1 MRTIC
6 GNTFAETRGHLP
18 CERSWRPSVNLFK
31 RPDHPYWWY
40 DFTVRGER
48 FRGSTK
54 ETRKAAAFGKAAAL
68 LAAVAEGKSQTN
80 KKAPVLSAFVVRF
93 MSYVDNAKLAQ
104 KSKSYLRNGWRLL
117 EQTSIVEMRMDRIT
131 AEDIDALPLPGG
143 PYNVNCALK
152 TLRRMLHKAEEWGL
166 IAKVPKL
173 KLSKELGRT
182 LRLDQEA
189 ERRLLAAA
197 DSLLERG
204 MWTRK
209 MHGTFRDSVLLVRDT
224 GMRNKKELFC
234 ARIEDIDWN
243 NRVFFIP
250 DSKTDNGRRFVPL
263 SDRAVELLKARCAER
278 REGWIFKAF
287 SASGHL
293 TTVDKKFRQARSEA
307 ARFRKNWS
315 LYCGRH
321 DYGTR
326 VLQGTGN
333 LAVVM
338 RAMGHGS
345 PSTAMKYQHPELEQV
360 RRVLNGTNSRL
371 DSGELNGTF
380 YGTITKQ

>member
-1 MRTIC
+1 
-6 GNTFAETRGHLP
+6 
-18 CERSWRPSVNLFK
+18 VNLFK
-31 RPDHPYWWY
+31 RTGHPYWWY
-40 DFTVRGER
+40 DFTVRER
-48 FRGSTK
+48 LFRGSTK
-54 ETRKAAAFGKAAAL
+54 ETSKTAAFAKAATL
-68 LAAVAEGKSQTN
+68 LAAIAEGKSQTN
-80 KKAPVLSAFVVRF
+80 KKAPVLSAYVVRF
-93 MSYVDNAKLAQ
+93 MSYVDNAKLEE

-117 EQTSIVEMRMDRIT
+117 QQTSIVGMRLDRIT
-131 AEDIDALPLPGG
+131 AEDVDALPLPGG
-143 PYNVNCALK
+143 PYNINCALK

-166 IAKVPKL
+166 ITKVPKL
-173 KLSKELGRT
+173 KLRKELGRT
-182 LRLDQEA
+182 LKLNQEA
-189 ERRLLAAA
+189 ERELLAAA
-197 DSLLERG
+197 DRLLETG
-204 MWTRK
+204 IWTRK
-209 MHGTFRDSVLLVRDT
+209 MHGTFRDIVVLVRDT
-224 GMRNKKELFC
+224 GMRNKRELFC

-263 SDRAVELLKARCAER
+263 SDRALELLKVRCGER

-293 TTVDKKFRQARSEA
+293 TTVDKKFREARTEA
-307 ARFRKNWS
+307 GLPEKLV

-345 PSTAMKYQHPELEQV
+345 PATAMKYQHPELEQV
-360 RRVLNGTNSRL
+360 RRVLNGTNSHHDLEQGL
-371 DSGELNGTF
+371 DGTF
-380 YGTITKQ
+380 SVTVTKQ

>member
-18 CERSWRPSVNLFK
+18 CERSWRSSVNLFK

-54 ETRKAAAFGKAAAL
+54 ETRKAAAFGKAATL

-80 KKAPVLSAFVVRF
+80 KKAPVLSAFVERF
-93 MSYVDNAKLAQ
+93 MSYVDNAKLAE

-117 EQTSIVEMRMDRIT
+117 EQTNIVAMRMDRIT

-152 TLRRMLHKAEEWGL
+152 TLRRMFHKAEEWGL

-173 KLSKELGRT
+173 KLSKEFGRT
-182 LRLDQEA
+182 LKLDQEA
-189 ERRLLAAA
+189 ERKLLAAA
-197 DSLLERG
+197 DRLLARG
-204 MWTRK
+204 LWTRK
-209 MHGTFRDSVLLVRDT
+209 MHAAFCDVVVFVRDT
-224 GMRNKKELFC
+224 GMRNKQELFC

-243 NRVFFIP
+243 NRVFFIR

-263 SDRAVELLKARCAER
+263 SDRALERLKARCGER
-278 REGWIFKAF
+278 REGWIFPAF

-293 TTVDKKFRQARSEA
+293 TTVDKKFRQARLEA
-307 ARFRKNWS
+307 GLPEKLV

-338 RAMGHGS
+338 RTMGHGS

-360 RRVLNGTNSRL
+360 RRVLNGTNSNFNPEQ
-371 DSGELNGTF
+371 GLNGTF
-380 YGTITKQ
+380 YGTVTKQ